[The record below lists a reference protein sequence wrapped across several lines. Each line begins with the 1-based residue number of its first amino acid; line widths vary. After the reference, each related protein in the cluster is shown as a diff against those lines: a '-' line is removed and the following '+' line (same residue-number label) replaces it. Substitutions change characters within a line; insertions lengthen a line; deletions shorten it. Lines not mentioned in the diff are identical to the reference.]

1 MRFVIVRPDRERF
14 LVPAVGEKTVNLQ
27 RGNIVVFGYPS
38 DNDGI
43 GQNHVRE
50 TRSVPGIRE
59 KIVGVVVVFARK
71 TRDVHLTRV
80 GEDDR
85 VDAVLGYASLDV
97 GYVDIVLDVRT
108 EPTLFL
114 LRDRGEFLRLYRH
127 AVVEDD
133 VAVAVFHVGYRT
145 PGGAGVLRADID
157 GERSVITRPEG
168 DGDAGPP
175 RFIERA
181 YRLDRSLPRFERRGE
196 RSVAFIVAVR
206 SDEEVCVVRERVF
219 GLGIRFAE
227 NGFVVFKLERIVVS
241 LDYRGELLAR
251 GVASGIQA
259 VSVRSVDETRLD
271 RPAKRFFRPVRRF
284 LIVRERGKI
293 RSLGNGYRSG

>member
-1 MRFVIVRPDRERF
+1 M
-14 LVPAVGEKTVNLQ
+14 
-27 RGNIVVFGYPS
+27 VFGYSS

-85 VDAVLGYASLDV
+85 VDAVLGYASPDV

-133 VAVAVFHVGYRT
+133 VAVAVFHVGCRT
-145 PGGAGVLRADID
+145 PGGAGVLRADFD
-157 GERSVITRPEG
+157 GKRSVFARPEG
-168 DGDAGPP
+168 DGDARSA

-181 YRLDRSLPRFERRGE
+181 YGLDRPLPRPERRGE
-196 RSVAFIVAVR
+196 RAVVFIVAVR
-206 SDEEVCVVRERVF
+206 SDEKVRVVRKRVF

-227 NGFVVFKLERIVVS
+227 NGFVVFELERTVVS
-241 LDYRGELLAR
+241 LDYRRELFSCGEPVGR
-251 GVASGIQA
+251 EP
-259 VSVRSVDETRLD
+259 VSVRSVDDTRFD
-271 RPAKRFFRPVRRF
+271 SPSKRLGRPVRYCF
-284 LIVRERGKI
+284 IVSK
-293 RSLGNGYRSG
+293 RSQVSPLGN